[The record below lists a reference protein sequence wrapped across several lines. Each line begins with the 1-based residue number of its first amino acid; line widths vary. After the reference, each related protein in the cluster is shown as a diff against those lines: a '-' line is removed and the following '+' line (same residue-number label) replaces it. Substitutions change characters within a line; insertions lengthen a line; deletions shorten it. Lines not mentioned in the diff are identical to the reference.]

1 LFNNIQY
8 YVKQIEDQ
16 SILSKFNKDCLPLLP
31 ETIKNPAIRILIKN
45 QIKNSGK
52 SFLFEVKVVILQ
64 PEKWKD
70 KQLNVTQICI

>member
-1 LFNNIQY
+1 MLAS
-8 YVKQIEDQ
+8 E
-16 SILSKFNKDCLPLLP
+16 
-31 ETIKNPAIRILIKN
+31 N
-45 QIKNSGK
+45 QIKNSFK